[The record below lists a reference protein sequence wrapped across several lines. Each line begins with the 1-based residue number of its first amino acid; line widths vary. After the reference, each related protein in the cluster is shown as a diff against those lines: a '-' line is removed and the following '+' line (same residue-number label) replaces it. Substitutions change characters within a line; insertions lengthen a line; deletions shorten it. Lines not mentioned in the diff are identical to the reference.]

1 MINAEKIKKS
11 FRGLTTRQINLISY
25 AVLAIL
31 FILIG
36 ITSVTNRI
44 SNQAKVSGLET
55 QIAKYEGEIEA
66 LNNQFIT
73 SKERVEHFKNEL
85 TKMTTT
91 NDKIKDTITSLNR
104 RLEEVQQ
111 FQLDQYLK
119 QSQVTED
126 SPTKEDITNLQSQ
139 IATLQFQ
146 ISSVNQ
152 KIYELN
158 KQNITS
164 VVNNQTTNTGNAT
177 TTTAKPIVRPLK
189 PNFAIVGI
197 ESRGGQLFVAV
208 APSSSAK
215 LNQITLLREGD
226 SYRGWQLKTIRT
238 NAAVFNVSGR
248 QQVIS
253 IR

>member
-1 MINAEKIKKS
+1 MINSEKIKKS
-11 FRGLTTRQINLISY
+11 FRGLTFKQICLISS
-25 AVLAIL
+25 AVFAIL
-31 FILIG
+31 FLTLFILM
-36 ITSVTNRI
+36 NI
-44 SNQAKVSGLET
+44 SDNSAINSLKT
-55 QIAKYEGEIEA
+55 QITKYETEIES
-66 LNNQFIT
+66 LNNQVIT

-85 TKMTTT
+85 TKIITT
-91 NDKIKDTITSLNR
+91 NDKIKDTIASLNR

-119 QSQVTED
+119 QSQATED
-126 SPTKEDITNLQSQ
+126 SPSKDDIANLQTQ
-139 IATLQFQ
+139 ITTLQFQ

-177 TTTAKPIVRPLK
+177 TTTAKTVVRPLK

-215 LNQITLLREGD
+215 LNQISLLREGD

-238 NAAVFNVSGR
+238 NAAVFNVGGR